1 MTRSPE
7 LHVPYDADVV
17 VVGGGPVGLLVAAD
31 LDARGVTT
39 IVVEDRPFLEP
50 PNVKCNH
57 VSARTMEAFRR
68 LGLADAVRDAGLP
81 PEHPQDVAFRTSATG
96 IEFGRIPIPS
106 AAARRRG
113 DGTGPDTTW
122 ETPEPPHRVNQRYLE
137 PILERHVAALPHVDL
152 RNDTRCTAVA
162 QDDDG
167 VTATLRGTR
176 DEGAEVTVR
185 ARYLVGADGGR
196 SLVRKTIGARLH
208 GDPVL
213 QHVQSTCVRV
223 PGLAERAGAEPAWG
237 VYVFNPRRQG
247 HVYAID
253 GQDVFLV
260 HTYLTPEEAVQGT
273 VDRDR
278 AVRDILGVGDDVG
291 YEVLSTED
299 WVARRLV
306 ADTFR
311 DRRVFLAGDAAH
323 LWVPYGGYGMNAGI
337 ADGLN
342 LAWLL
347 GAVVTGWADESV
359 LDAYAAERQPITDQV
374 SRLAMGHLRK
384 IGATDLPADL
394 ESDGAAGE
402 SARRELGE
410 LAYRLNVQ
418 QFAAAGLNFG
428 YSYSGSPIIAHDGDA
443 PDYTMGTYTPSTV
456 PGCRLPHVWLGGG
469 TSLYDRL
476 GPWYT
481 LVVAGG
487 ADMPDDMP
495 DDGPDAGLGAG
506 LGDWLDAARATGLP
520 IEVVVVPDDVVPDSY
535 GTRYVIARQDQH
547 VAWRGDELPADPS
560 ALAALLGAV
569 RARAAAAA

>member
-39 IVVEDRPFLEP
+39 VVVEDRPFLEP

-81 PEHPQDVAFRTSATG
+81 ADHPQDVAFRTSATG

-152 RNDTRCTAVA
+152 RNDTRCTAVV
-162 QDDDG
+162 QDDEG
-167 VTATLRGTR
+167 VTATLRGAG
-176 DEGAEVTVR
+176 DDAEVTVR

-196 SLVRKTIGARLH
+196 SLVRKSIGARLH

-223 PGLAERAGAEPAWG
+223 PGLADRVDADPAWG

-253 GQDVFLV
+253 GRDVVLV
-260 HTYLTPEEAVQGT
+260 HTYLTPEEAADGS

-278 AVRDILGVGDDVG
+278 AVRDILGVADDVE
-291 YEVLSTED
+291 YEVLSEED

-374 SRLAMGHLRK
+374 SHLAMGHLRK
-384 IGATDLPADL
+384 IDATDLPDHL
-394 ESDGAAGE
+394 ESADAAGE
-402 SARRELGE
+402 AARRELGD
-410 LAYRLNVQ
+410 LAYHLNVQ

-428 YSYSGSPIIAHDGDA
+428 YSYTGSPIIAHDGDA

-456 PGCRLPHVWLGGG
+456 PGARLPHVWLGDGV
-469 TSLYDRL
+469 SLYDRL

-481 LVVAGG
+481 LVVAGRSG
-487 ADMPDDMP
+487 Q
-495 DDGPDAGLGAG
+495 PDARWE
-506 LGDWLDAARATGLP
+506 DWVTAARSAGLP
-520 IEVVVVPDDVVPDSY
+520 IEPVVVPDDLVPASY
-535 GTRYVIARQDQH
+535 ATRYVIARQDQH
-547 VAWRGDELPADPS
+547 VAWRGDVLPDDPS